1 MFRGMVE
8 KPSHEKG
15 LLVSFS
21 GAAPALGSRLI
32 DGEGRLIGIVDSV
45 LGKVEEPLL
54 HLKMKLQ
61 ADPAQMIGLD
71 LEIQSRN
78 KSWDDRKRDSRGGRD
93 DRRSR
98 DDRGGRDDRR
108 GRDDRGGR
116 DDRSSGDWFCR
127 KCSNSNF
134 SFRTECNRCNAPKPG
149 GRDGGRD
156 ERRGGRDD
164 RGRQD
169 RSGGDWDCPKC
180 NNSNFSFRTECN
192 RCNAPKGGGGDSG
205 GSRGGE
211 RGSSRGE
218 RRGERRGPHQE
229 RYDRGDRNDS
239 RDHRSD
245 NRGDNDWTCS
255 QCNNSNFAFRTECNR
270 CNASKDGGG
279 GSRGGDRGG
288 SRGSDRGGSRG
299 SDRGGSRGGDRGGS
313 RGSDRGGSR
322 GGDRGSSRGSD
333 RGAPRGSDRGAP
345 RGGDRDSGQSGA
357 RRDGRRGPS
366 QRGTSGRI
374 FRPRKPKDEP
384 RHNSNRK
391 NPSNPFDKDD

>member
-1 MFRGMVE
+1 MVE

-61 ADPAQMIGLD
+61 ADPAQMVGLD

-78 KSWDDRKRDSRGGRD
+78 KSWDDRKRDSRG
-93 DRRSR
+93 SR
-98 DDRGGRDDRR
+98 DDRGGRGDQR
-108 GRDDRGGR
+108 GRDDRGSR

-149 GRDGGRD
+149 GRDDGRGERRGGRD

-164 RGRQD
+164 RGRHD

-192 RCNAPKGGGGDSG
+192 RCNAPRGGRDSG

-211 RGSSRGE
+211 RGSRRGE

-239 RDHRSD
+239 RERRND
-245 NRGDNDWTCS
+245 NRGENDWTCS

-270 CNASKDGGG
+270 CNASKGGGG
-279 GSRGGDRGG
+279 GSSRGSPRGGERGSPRGGDRGG
-288 SRGSDRGGSRG
+288 SRGGERG
-299 SDRGGSRGGDRGGS
+299 S
-313 RGSDRGGSR
+313 
-322 GGDRGSSRGSD
+322 
-333 RGAPRGSDRGAP
+333 
-345 RGGDRDSGQSGA
+345 GQRGA

-366 QRGTSGRI
+366 QRGSSGRI
-374 FRPRKPKDEP
+374 FKPRKPKNEP

-391 NPSNPFDKDD
+391 NPSNPFRDD